1 VAPPTGVDAPRG
13 AVVLVEDDRGVA
25 TLVAAILEGAGYAVR
40 VCGDGASAR
49 RALAAA
55 EPDVLCLDL
64 GLPDVDGRE
73 LIGELHQRHRDL
85 PIVVLTADDQI
96 DTVVAAMRAGAYDYL
111 VKPIERDTLI
121 RTVADAAARRAGPT
135 RGAAPTAPPGYHG
148 LIGTS
153 APMRALIRELEQ
165 VAPTDIT
172 LLILGESGTGKE
184 LVARAIHDRS
194 ARRDRPF
201 VAVNCAAIPESLHE
215 AELFGHERGAFTGAS
230 ARAPG
235 RFEQAHT
242 GTLFLDEVA
251 ELSPALQSKLLRVL
265 QERRFHRIGGASE
278 LEVDIRVIAATHRDL
293 DAAVRAERFR
303 EDLFYRLA
311 VFELELPPLRARADD
326 VPILAEAFV
335 ARFADELGRPLRL
348 APEALACLQAY
359 HWPGNVRELQNA
371 IHRAAVATTD
381 GVIAPGHLPRRV
393 APTVPTAPAPGPSPD
408 GGGPAAG
415 ALEQAERATI
425 AAALARH
432 QHNLTQVAR
441 ELGIGRTTLY
451 RKLKRYD
458 LG

>member
-1 VAPPTGVDAPRG
+1 
-13 AVVLVEDDRGVA
+13 
-25 TLVAAILEGAGYAVR
+25 
-40 VCGDGASAR
+40 
-49 RALAAA
+49 
-55 EPDVLCLDL
+55 
-64 GLPDVDGRE
+64 
-73 LIGELHQRHRDL
+73 
-85 PIVVLTADDQI
+85 
-96 DTVVAAMRAGAYDYL
+96 
-111 VKPIERDTLI
+111 
-121 RTVADAAARRAGPT
+121 
-135 RGAAPTAPPGYHG
+135 
-148 LIGTS
+148 
-153 APMRALIRELEQ
+153 
-165 VAPTDIT
+165 
-172 LLILGESGTGKE
+172 
-184 LVARAIHDRS
+184 
-194 ARRDRPF
+194 
-201 VAVNCAAIPESLHE
+201 
-215 AELFGHERGAFTGAS
+215 
-230 ARAPG
+230 
-235 RFEQAHT
+235 
-242 GTLFLDEVA
+242 
-251 ELSPALQSKLLRVL
+251 
-265 QERRFHRIGGASE
+265 
-278 LEVDIRVIAATHRDL
+278 VIAATHRDL

-348 APEALACLQAY
+348 APEALASLQAY

-393 APTVPTAPAPGPSPD
+393 APTAPTAPAPGPSPD